1 MDFTAP
7 ARRLGTLERPDCTLA
22 YEVTGSGPPIVFAHG
37 LGGCYLSWFQQ
48 VAHFAQR
55 YTCIAFSHRGF
66 FPSTAPAGGPDPRD
80 YAGDLAALVD
90 HLGLGDI
97 ALVCQS
103 MGGWTGVEYALA
115 RPGRVKALVLAATT
129 GSLDPRQMREPA
141 RGRLE
146 GWNAESARA
155 RAAMVSQ
162 NIHPAA
168 GPAMAARQPAMHH
181 LYAQLDR
188 LSAGLDKEALR
199 ARMGEMRC
207 RPPADLAAAKCPVLF
222 IPGGQDQVIPP
233 FALAAMAPEIPGAR
247 LAPIPDAAHSAYFEH
262 PAAFNAL
269 VEAFLAEV
277 GHAG

>member
-1 MDFTAP
+1 MTFTAP
-7 ARRLGTLERPDCTLA
+7 ARRLGTLERPDCTIT

-48 VAHFAQR
+48 VAHFARR

-80 YAGDLAALVD
+80 YAADLAALVD

-115 RPGRVKALVLAATT
+115 RPGRVAALVLAATT
-129 GSLDPRQMREPA
+129 GSLDPWQMAEPA

-146 GWNAESARA
+146 DWNAESAKA
-155 RAAMVSQ
+155 RTAMAAQ

-199 ARMGEMRC
+199 ARMGEMRR

-222 IPGGQDQVIPP
+222 IPNGQDQVIPP
-233 FALAAMAPEIPGAR
+233 FALTAMAPEIPGAR
-247 LAPIPDAAHSAYFEH
+247 VAPIPDAAHSAYFEA